1 MKCLLA
7 VTAAP
12 PAETPV
18 AWVAW
23 LAATAHAA
31 TVILR
36 RSPFGALDTL
46 ALALALGIPW
56 SLARTAPRRQR
67 GTQTLARTPYRG
79 DGG

>member
-1 MKCLLA
+1 MVLMRAPLA
-7 VTAAP
+7 PSAA
-12 PAETPV
+12 ELPV

-31 TVILR
+31 AVILR
-36 RSPFGALDTL
+36 RGPFGALDTM

-56 SLARTAPRRQR
+56 SLARASRRQR
-67 GTQTLARTPYRG
+67 RGRQTLAHTPYRG

>member
-1 MKCLLA
+1 MKCPLA
-7 VTAAP
+7 VTAPP
-12 PAETPV
+12 PAEMPV

-23 LAATAHAA
+23 LTAAAHAA

-56 SLARTAPRRQR
+56 SLARAARRRRR
-67 GTQTLARTPYRG
+67 GTQPLGRSPYRG